1 MGHEPTTLHRAP
13 VRCILLGMQAFYL
26 SNEPLAYNGNRLFR
40 GVTPTN
46 LNKFSAHPA
55 WLIQGGQAFIS
66 FAVCK
71 SNYKADDFF
80 EQYFVIT
87 GLFGGE

>member
-1 MGHEPTTLHRAP
+1 VYLAWEASVLPLKYT
-13 VRCILLGMQAFYL
+13 RCINAK
-26 SNEPLAYNGNRLFR
+26 SPDSRLIR
-40 GVTPTN
+40 GVTSSY
-46 LNKFSAHPA
+46 LNKFSAHPV

-80 EQYFVIT
+80 EQYFVVT

>member
-1 MGHEPTTLHRAP
+1 
-13 VRCILLGMQAFYL
+13 
-26 SNEPLAYNGNRLFR
+26 
-40 GVTPTN
+40 

-80 EQYFVIT
+80 EQYFVIK